1 MELLGLDPPVAEEI
15 SLRGLSQSRSVSP
28 VTSLVFLL
36 ILLRAYVVYVFPVKK
51 SRSD

>member
-15 SLRGLSQSRSVSP
+15 SLRGLSQISPVSP
-28 VTSLVFLL
+28 VTSLVLTV
-36 ILLRAYVVYVFPVKK
+36 ILLRANVVYVFPVKK